1 MAKKQKRRQDRRTSG
16 GRRRSDNL
24 SRDSIIYSRTL
35 LLALL
40 AGMTWFMLPTVVFL
54 FFAMMPTIFILIT
67 EKGQYR
73 YTWIC
78 TGCMNLLGAMPWIF
92 NMWFGRHSIEAVLGM
107 LTSVTTIITIYT
119 IASIGW
125 VIHRVIP
132 PMVETYIK
140 VSAHKRIQ
148 SLYEEQQSLID
159 EWGSNVVEETAKLRN

>member
-1 MAKKQKRRQDRRTSG
+1 MAKKQQRTKDRRISG
-16 GRRRSDNL
+16 GRRRSDNV

-54 FFAMMPTIFILIT
+54 FFAMIPTIFALVT
-67 EKGQYR
+67 EKGRYR

-78 TGCMNLLGAMPWIF
+78 TGCLNLLGAMPWVL
-92 NMWFGRHSIEAVLGM
+92 NMWLGRHSIEVALEM
-107 LTSVTTIITIYT
+107 LTNVTTIITIYT

-125 VIHRVIP
+125 VIHKVIP
-132 PMVETYIK
+132 PIVETYIK

-148 SLYEEQQSLID
+148 SLYAEQQSLID
-159 EWGSNVVEETAKLRN
+159 EWGSGVVEETAKSRN